1 MDQVSHKRAV
11 EREILLFLSTDGGL
25 DSVFYESSWLGLHLK
40 SGGKLHFLLLA
51 LKGTLHQY
59 VRDPRK

>member
-11 EREILLFLSTDGGL
+11 EREILLFMSTDGGI

-40 SGGKLHFLLLA
+40 SGGKFHFLTQVARIEGCFA
-51 LKGTLHQY
+51 LIC
-59 VRDPRK
+59 

>member
-11 EREILLFLSTDGGL
+11 EREILLFMSTDGGI

-40 SGGKLHFLLLA
+40 SGGKFYFLAHIAPIKGYFA
-51 LKGTLHQY
+51 LIC
-59 VRDPRK
+59 